1 MMSGSLMETISHKLG
16 AIWRETLKTL
26 KLIARNKIGLLGFVM
41 LIGLILM
48 SYLGPLVI
56 APEVRADVSQIYKP
70 PSWEHPLG
78 TDFQGRENWVM
89 LVHGGAEVITVAFLA
104 GLLTTMI
111 AVVVGAFSAFLG
123 GKADEVIMTFTDL
136 WLALPRGIL
145 LIVTAYFVSLEDVW
159 ALALFLSFFGWPS
172 LARQVRSQFLSL
184 KKREYVEAAQL
195 LNLGTPH
202 IVFREMMPN
211 MMSYIL
217 IALIESMTGAIYSQT
232 YLVFLGLVPFGNNW
246 GVLFS
251 LAYAKNAIYNPNA
264 MASLLVPMGGIVA
277 LQLSLIMFSRS
288 LEEIFNPRLRTGV

>member
-1 MMSGSLMETISHKLG
+1 MKNLMHKLTAFG
-16 AIWRETLKTL
+16 AEILKTL
-26 KLIARNKIGLLGFVM
+26 KLIARNKMGFVGFLALLL
-41 LIGLILM
+41 LIFM
-48 SYLGPLVI
+48 SYVGPLIVE
-56 APEVRADVSQIYKP
+56 PEMRANVKQIYKP

-78 TDFQGRENWVM
+78 TDFQGRENWIM

-104 GLLTTMI
+104 GLLTTII
-111 AVVVGAFSAFLG
+111 AVVVGAASAFFG
-123 GKADEVIMTFTDL
+123 DWVDDSIMTVTDT

-145 LIVTAYFVSLEDVW
+145 LIVTADFVSLEDVW
-159 ALALFLSFFGWPS
+159 TLALFLAVFGWPS

-184 KKREYVEAAQL
+184 KKREYIEAAQL
-195 LNLGTPH
+195 LNLGAPH
-202 IVFREMMPN
+202 IIFREMLPN

-217 IALIESMTGAIYSQT
+217 LALIESMIGAIYSQT

-288 LEEIFNPRLRTGV
+288 LEEVFNPRLRVGV

>member
-1 MMSGSLMETISHKLG
+1 
-16 AIWRETLKTL
+16 
-26 KLIARNKIGLLGFVM
+26 
-41 LIGLILM
+41 
-48 SYLGPLVI
+48 
-56 APEVRADVSQIYKP
+56 
-70 PSWEHPLG
+70 
-78 TDFQGRENWVM
+78 M

-104 GLLTTMI
+104 GLLTTII
-111 AVVVGAFSAFLG
+111 AVVVGAASAFFG
-123 GKADEVIMTFTDL
+123 GKADDVIMTITDM

-145 LIVTAYFVSLEDVW
+145 LIVTAYFVSLSDVW
-159 ALALFLSFFGWPS
+159 ALAVFLSIFGWPS

-195 LNLGTPH
+195 LSLGAPH
-202 IVFREMMPN
+202 IIFREMMPN

-217 IALIESMTGAIYSQT
+217 LALIEAMIGAIYSQT

-264 MASLLVPMGGIVA
+264 MSSLLVPMGGIVL

-288 LEEIFNPRLRTGV
+288 LEEVFNPRLRSGV

>member
-1 MMSGSLMETISHKLG
+1 MTTLTHSLAG
-16 AIWRETLKTL
+16 FWRETVKTL
-26 KLIARNKIGLLGFVM
+26 KLIARNKIGFLGFLLLVS
-41 LIGLILM
+41 LVLM
-48 SYLGPLVI
+48 SYVGPLIVP
-56 APEVRADVSQIYKP
+56 PETRADTTQIYKT
-70 PSWEHPLG
+70 PSREHPLG

-89 LVHGGAEVITVAFLA
+89 LVHGGAEVISVAFLA
-104 GLLTTMI
+104 GLLTTII

-123 GKADEVIMTFTDL
+123 GRADELIMTVTDV

-145 LIVTAYFVSLEDVW
+145 LVVTAFFISLEDVW
-159 ALALFLSFFGWPS
+159 ALALFLAVFGWPS

-202 IVFREMMPN
+202 IIFREMLPN

-217 IALIESMTGAIYSQT
+217 IALVESMTGAIYSQT

-264 MASLLVPMGGIVA
+264 MWSLLVPMGGIVL

>member
-1 MMSGSLMETISHKLG
+1 MTTLTYKLVG
-16 AIWRETLKTL
+16 FGTEFLKTL
-26 KLIARNKIGLLGFVM
+26 VLISRNKMGFLGFLV
-41 LIGLILM
+41 LLALILM
-48 SYLGPLVI
+48 SYVGPLVVP
-56 APEVRADVSQIYKP
+56 PEERAKVEQIYKP
-70 PSWEHPLG
+70 PSLEHPLG
-78 TDFQGRENWVM
+78 TDFQGRENWIM

-104 GLLTTMI
+104 GLLTTII
-111 AVVVGAFSAFLG
+111 AVVVGAASAFFG
-123 GKADEVIMTFTDL
+123 GGADDFIMTLTDM

-145 LIVTAYFVSLEDVW
+145 LIVTAYFVSLSDVW
-159 ALALFLSFFGWPS
+159 ALAVFLSVFGWPS

-195 LNLGTPH
+195 LNLGAPH
-202 IVFREMMPN
+202 IIFREMMPN

-217 IALIESMTGAIYSQT
+217 LALIEAMIGAIYSQT

-264 MASLLVPMGGIVA
+264 MSSLLVPMGGIVA

-288 LEEIFNPRLRTGV
+288 LEEVFNPRLRSGV

>member
-1 MMSGSLMETISHKLG
+1 MKNLMHKLTAFG
-16 AIWRETLKTL
+16 AEILKTL
-26 KLIARNKIGLLGFVM
+26 KLIARNKMGFVGFLALLL
-41 LIGLILM
+41 LIFM
-48 SYLGPLVI
+48 SYVGPLIVE
-56 APEVRADVSQIYKP
+56 PEMRANVKQIYKP

-78 TDFQGRENWVM
+78 TDFQGRENWIM

-104 GLLTTMI
+104 GLLTTII
-111 AVVVGAFSAFLG
+111 AVVVGAASAFFG
-123 GKADEVIMTFTDL
+123 GWVDDSIMTITDT

-159 ALALFLSFFGWPS
+159 TLALFLAVFGWPS

-184 KKREYVEAAQL
+184 KKREYIEAAQL
-195 LNLGTPH
+195 LNLGAPH
-202 IVFREMMPN
+202 IIFREMLPN

-217 IALIESMTGAIYSQT
+217 LALIESMIGAIYSQT

-288 LEEIFNPRLRTGV
+288 LEEVFNPRLRVGV

>member
-1 MMSGSLMETISHKLG
+1 MTTFTYKLAG
-16 AIWRETLKTL
+16 FGTEFLKTL
-26 KLIARNKIGLLGFVM
+26 KLISRNKMGFLGFLV
-41 LIGLILM
+41 LLALILM
-48 SYLGPLVI
+48 SYVGPLVVP
-56 APEVRADVSQIYKP
+56 PEERAKVEQIYKP
-70 PSWEHPLG
+70 PSLEHPLG
-78 TDFQGRENWVM
+78 TDFQGRENWIM

-104 GLLTTMI
+104 GLLTTII
-111 AVVVGAFSAFLG
+111 AVVVGAASAFFG
-123 GKADEVIMTFTDL
+123 GRADDFIMTLTDM

-145 LIVTAYFVSLEDVW
+145 LIVTAYFVSLSDVW
-159 ALALFLSFFGWPS
+159 ALAVFLSVFGWPS

-195 LNLGTPH
+195 LNLGAPH
-202 IVFREMMPN
+202 IIFREMMPN

-217 IALIESMTGAIYSQT
+217 LALIEAMIGAIYSQT

-264 MASLLVPMGGIVA
+264 MSSLLVPMGGIVV

-288 LEEIFNPRLRTGV
+288 LEEVFNPRLRTGV

>member
-1 MMSGSLMETISHKLG
+1 MKNFLHKLTTFG
-16 AIWRETLKTL
+16 AEILKTL
-26 KLIARNKIGLLGFVM
+26 KLIARNKMGFVGFLALLL
-41 LIGLILM
+41 LIFM
-48 SYLGPLVI
+48 SYVGPLIVE
-56 APEVRADVSQIYKP
+56 PEMRANVKQIYKP

-78 TDFQGRENWVM
+78 TDFQGRENWIL

-104 GLLTTMI
+104 GLLTTTI
-111 AVVVGAFSAFLG
+111 AVVVGAASAFFG
-123 GKADEVIMTFTDL
+123 GWVDDSIMTITDT

-159 ALALFLSFFGWPS
+159 TLALFLAVFGWPS

-184 KKREYVEAAQL
+184 KKREYIEAAQL
-195 LNLGTPH
+195 LNLGAPH
-202 IVFREMMPN
+202 IIFREMLPN

-217 IALIESMTGAIYSQT
+217 LALIESMIGAIYSQT

-288 LEEIFNPRLRTGV
+288 LEEVFNPRLRVGV

>member
-1 MMSGSLMETISHKLG
+1 MIPLVHKL
-16 AIWRETLKTL
+16 ADFWRETIKTL
-26 KLIARNKIGLLGFVM
+26 KLIARNKMGFVGFI
-41 LIGLILM
+41 LLLLLILM
-48 SYLGPLVI
+48 SFVGPLIVQ
-56 APEVRADVSQIYKP
+56 PEVRADITQIYKP
-70 PSWEHPLG
+70 PSWAHPLG
-78 TDFQGRENWVM
+78 TDFQGRENWIM
-89 LVHGGAEVITVAFLA
+89 LVHGGAEVIEVAFLA
-104 GLLTTMI
+104 GVMTTII
-111 AVVVGAFSAFLG
+111 AVIVGAFSAFLG
-123 GKADEVIMTFTDL
+123 GKADELIMTVTDV

-145 LIVTAYFVSLEDVW
+145 LIVTAYFVSLQDVW
-159 ALALFLSFFGWPS
+159 ALALFLSVFGWPS

-202 IVFREMMPN
+202 ILFREMLPN

-251 LAYAKNAIYNPNA
+251 LAYAKNAIYNTNA
-264 MASLLVPMGGIVA
+264 MSSLLVPMGGIVL

>member
-1 MMSGSLMETISHKLG
+1 MTTTNRLAGF
-16 AIWRETLKTL
+16 WRELVKTL
-26 KLIARNKIGLLGFVM
+26 KLIARNKMGFLGFI
-41 LIGLILM
+41 LLLSLILM
-48 SYLGPLVI
+48 SFVGPLVV
-56 APEVRADVSQIYKP
+56 PSEKRADVTQIYKP

-78 TDFQGRENWVM
+78 TDFQGRENWIM
-89 LVHGGAEVITVAFLA
+89 LVHGGAEVISVAFLA
-104 GLLTTMI
+104 GVMTTII
-111 AVVVGAFSAFLG
+111 AVIVGAFSAFLG
-123 GKADEVIMTFTDL
+123 GRADELIMTVTDV

-145 LIVTAYFVSLEDVW
+145 LVVTAFFVSLEDVW
-159 ALALFLSFFGWPS
+159 ALALFLSVFGWPS

-202 IVFREMMPN
+202 IIFREMLPN

-251 LAYAKNAIYNPNA
+251 LAYAKNAIYNVNA
-264 MASLLVPMGGIVA
+264 MSSLLVPMGGIVL

>member
-1 MMSGSLMETISHKLG
+1 MKNFVQKLTAFGMETI
-16 AIWRETLKTL
+16 KTL
-26 KLIARNKIGLLGFVM
+26 KLIARNKMGFVGFLALLL
-41 LIGLILM
+41 LIFM
-48 SYLGPLVI
+48 SYVGPLIVE
-56 APEVRADVSQIYKP
+56 PEMRADVKQIYKP

-104 GLLTTMI
+104 GLLTTII
-111 AVVVGAFSAFLG
+111 AVVVGAASAFFG
-123 GKADEVIMTFTDL
+123 GWVDDTIMTVTDT

-159 ALALFLSFFGWPS
+159 TLALFLAVFGWPS

-184 KKREYVEAAQL
+184 KKREYIEAAQL
-195 LNLGTPH
+195 LNLGAPH
-202 IVFREMMPN
+202 IIFREMLPN

-217 IALIESMTGAIYSQT
+217 LALIESMIGAIYSQT

-288 LEEIFNPRLRTGV
+288 LEEVFNPRLRVGV

>member
-1 MMSGSLMETISHKLG
+1 
-16 AIWRETLKTL
+16 
-26 KLIARNKIGLLGFVM
+26 
-41 LIGLILM
+41 M
-48 SYLGPLVI
+48 SYVGPLIVE
-56 APEVRADVSQIYKP
+56 PEMRANVKQIYKP

-78 TDFQGRENWVM
+78 TDFQGRENWIM

-104 GLLTTMI
+104 GLLTTII
-111 AVVVGAFSAFLG
+111 AVVVGAASAFFG
-123 GKADEVIMTFTDL
+123 DWVDDSIMTVTDT

-159 ALALFLSFFGWPS
+159 TLALFLAVFGWPS

-184 KKREYVEAAQL
+184 KKREYIEAAQL
-195 LNLGTPH
+195 LNLGAPH
-202 IVFREMMPN
+202 IIFREMLPN

-217 IALIESMTGAIYSQT
+217 LALIESMIGAIYSQT

-288 LEEIFNPRLRTGV
+288 LEEVFNPRLRVGV

>member
-1 MMSGSLMETISHKLG
+1 MMTFTYKLAG
-16 AIWRETLKTL
+16 FGTEFLKTL
-26 KLIARNKIGLLGFVM
+26 KLISRNKMGFLGFLV
-41 LIGLILM
+41 LLALILM
-48 SYLGPLVI
+48 SYVGPLVVP
-56 APEVRADVSQIYKP
+56 PEERAKVDQIYKP
-70 PSWEHPLG
+70 PSLEHPLG
-78 TDFQGRENWVM
+78 TDFQGRENWIM

-104 GLLTTMI
+104 GLLTTII
-111 AVVVGAFSAFLG
+111 AVVVGAASAFFG
-123 GKADEVIMTFTDL
+123 GGVDDFIMTLTDM

-145 LIVTAYFVSLEDVW
+145 LIVTAYFVSLSDVW
-159 ALALFLSFFGWPS
+159 ALAVFLSVFGWPS

-195 LNLGTPH
+195 LNLGAPH
-202 IVFREMMPN
+202 IIFREMMPN

-217 IALIESMTGAIYSQT
+217 LALIEAMIGAIYSQT

-264 MASLLVPMGGIVA
+264 MSSLLVPMGGIVA

-288 LEEIFNPRLRTGV
+288 LEEVFNPRLRSGV

>member
-1 MMSGSLMETISHKLG
+1 MQNLDNSMKTLLRETI
-16 AIWRETLKTL
+16 KTL
-26 KLIARNKIGLLGFVM
+26 KLIARNKVGFLGFV
-41 LIGLILM
+41 LLLGLILM
-48 SYLGPLVI
+48 SYVGPLVVP
-56 APEVRADVSQIYKP
+56 PENRADTTQIYKA

-78 TDFQGRENWVM
+78 TDFQGRENWIL
-89 LVHGGAEVITVAFLA
+89 LVHGGAEVISVAFFA
-104 GLLTTMI
+104 GLLTTLI

-123 GKADEVIMTFTDL
+123 GKMDEAIMTVTDL

-145 LIVTAYFVSLEDVW
+145 LIVTAYFISLKDVW
-159 ALALFLSFFGWPS
+159 ALALFLAVFGWPS

-217 IALIESMTGAIYSQT
+217 IALIESMIGAIYSQT

-251 LAYAKNAIYNPNA
+251 LAYAKNAIYNTNA
-264 MASLLVPMGGIVA
+264 MASLLVPMGGIVL

-288 LEEIFNPRLRTGV
+288 LEELFNPRLRAGV

>member
-1 MMSGSLMETISHKLG
+1 MTTLTHQLLG
-16 AIWRETLKTL
+16 FWRELVKTL
-26 KLIARNKIGLLGFVM
+26 KLIARNKMGFLGFI
-41 LIGLILM
+41 LLLALILM
-48 SYLGPLVI
+48 SYVGPLVVP
-56 APEVRADVSQIYKP
+56 PETRANTNQIYKP
-70 PSWEHPLG
+70 PSLEHPLG

-89 LVHGGAEVITVAFLA
+89 LVHGGAEVISVAFLA
-104 GLLTTMI
+104 GLMTTII

-123 GKADEVIMTFTDL
+123 GRADELIMTITDV

-145 LIVTAYFVSLEDVW
+145 LVVTAFFVSLQDVW
-159 ALALFLSFFGWPS
+159 ALALFLAIFGWPS

-195 LNLGTPH
+195 LHLGTPH
-202 IVFREMMPN
+202 IVFREMLPN

-251 LAYAKNAIYNPNA
+251 LAYAKNAIYNANA
-264 MASLLVPMGGIVA
+264 MSSLLVPMGGIVL

>member
-1 MMSGSLMETISHKLG
+1 MTTFTQKL
-16 AIWRETLKTL
+16 ASSNAELFRTL
-26 KLIARNKIGLLGFVM
+26 KLIARNKVGFLGFIV
-41 LIGLILM
+41 LVALILI
-48 SYLGPLVI
+48 SYIGPLFV
-56 APEVRADVSQIYKP
+56 PLEDRAKVDQIYKP

-104 GLLTTMI
+104 GLMTTMI
-111 AVVVGAFSAFLG
+111 AIVIGAFSAFTG
-123 GKADEVIMTFTDL
+123 GWIDSSLMTVTDL
-136 WLALPRGIL
+136 WLALPRGVL
-145 LIVTAYFVSLEDVW
+145 LIVTAYFVSLSDVW
-159 ALALFLSFFGWPS
+159 ALALFLSAFGWPA

-195 LNLGTPH
+195 LDLGTPH
-202 IVFREMMPN
+202 ILFREMLPN
-211 MMSYIL
+211 MMTYIL
-217 IALIESMTGAIYSQT
+217 IALIEAMTGAIYSQT

-288 LEEIFNPRLRTGV
+288 LEEVFNPRLRVGV

>member
-1 MMSGSLMETISHKLG
+1 MATLTGKLSGFGLE
-16 AIWRETLKTL
+16 IWKTL
-26 KLIARNKIGLLGFVM
+26 RLIARNKIGFLGFM
-41 LIGLILM
+41 LLLALIGM
-48 SYLGPLVI
+48 SYLGPLVVPVE
-56 APEVRADVSQIYKP
+56 ASAKVNQIYRP

-78 TDFQGRENWVM
+78 TDFQGRENWIM

-104 GLLTTMI
+104 GLLTTLI
-111 AVVVGAFSAFLG
+111 AVVVGAVSAFFG
-123 GKADEVIMTFTDL
+123 GRVDSVIMTVTDM

-145 LIVTAYFVSLEDVW
+145 LIVTAYFVSLSDVW
-159 ALALFLSFFGWPS
+159 ALALFLAVFGWPS

-195 LNLGTPH
+195 LDLGTPH
-202 IVFREMMPN
+202 IIFREMLPN

-217 IALIESMTGAIYSQT
+217 IALIEAMIGAIYSQT

-251 LAYAKNAIYNPNA
+251 LAYAKNAIYNANA
-264 MASLLVPMGGIVA
+264 RASLLVPMGGIVL

-288 LEEIFNPRLRTGV
+288 LEEIFNPRLRAGV

>member
-1 MMSGSLMETISHKLG
+1 MVVIFHKLD
-16 AIWRETLKTL
+16 AFWRETFKTL
-26 KLIARNKIGLLGFVM
+26 KLIARNKIGLLGFV
-41 LIGLILM
+41 LLLALVLM
-48 SYLGPLVI
+48 SYVGPYVVP
-56 APEVRADVSQIYKP
+56 PETRANVDQIYKP
-70 PSWEHPLG
+70 PSLEHPLG
-78 TDFQGRENWVM
+78 TDFQGRENWKL
-89 LVHGGAEVITVAFLA
+89 LVHGGAEVISVAFMA
-104 GLLTTMI
+104 GVLTTLI

-123 GKADEVIMTFTDL
+123 GRVDDVMMTFTDV

-145 LIVTAYFVSLEDVW
+145 LIVTAYFVSLENVW
-159 ALALFLSFFGWPS
+159 TLALFLSVFGWPS

-202 IVFREMMPN
+202 IVFREMLPN

-217 IALIESMTGAIYSQT
+217 IALIEAMIGAIYSQT

-264 MASLLVPMGGIVA
+264 MSSLLVPMGGIVL

>member
-1 MMSGSLMETISHKLG
+1 MLTITQKL
-16 AIWRETLKTL
+16 ASTNAELFRTL
-26 KLIARNKIGLLGFVM
+26 KLIAHNKVGLFGFI
-41 LIGLILM
+41 LLLSLILL
-48 SYLGPLVI
+48 SYGGPLVV
-56 APEVRADVSQIYKP
+56 PFEDRAKVDQIYKP

-78 TDFQGRENWVM
+78 TDFQGRENWIM

-104 GLLTTMI
+104 GLMTTAI
-111 AVVVGAFSAFLG
+111 AIVIGAFSAFAG
-123 GKADEVIMTFTDL
+123 GWLDSSLMTVTDL
-136 WLALPRGIL
+136 WLALPRGVL
-145 LIVTAYFVSLEDVW
+145 LIVTAYFISLSDVW
-159 ALALFLSFFGWPS
+159 ALALFLAVFGWPG

-202 IVFREMMPN
+202 ILFREMLPN

-217 IALIESMTGAIYSQT
+217 IALIEAMTGAIYSQT

-288 LEEIFNPRLRTGV
+288 LEEVFNPRLRVGV

>member
-1 MMSGSLMETISHKLG
+1 MRTILQE
-16 AIWRETLKTL
+16 IVKTL
-26 KLIARNKIGLLGFVM
+26 KIISYNKVGFTGFLLLVMLVLIA
-41 LIGLILM
+41 
-48 SYLGPLVI
+48 YLGPLVVPP
-56 APEVRADVSQIYKP
+56 ADRANIDQIYKP

-78 TDFQGRENWVM
+78 TDFQGRENWV
-89 LVHGGAEVITVAFLA
+89 LFVHGGAEVISVAFLA
-104 GLLTTMI
+104 GLLTTLL
-111 AVVVGAFSAFLG
+111 AVIVGAFSAFFG
-123 GKADEVIMTFTDL
+123 GRIDELLMTVTDV

-145 LIVTAYFVSLEDVW
+145 LIVTAFFISLKDVW
-159 ALALFLSFFGWPS
+159 ALAFFLALFGWPS

-195 LNLGTPH
+195 LHLGTPH
-202 IVFREMMPN
+202 IIFREMLPN
-211 MMSYIL
+211 MMTYIL
-217 IALIESMTGAIYSQT
+217 IALIEAMIGAIYSQT

-264 MASLLVPMGGIVA
+264 MASLLVPMGGIVL

>member
-1 MMSGSLMETISHKLG
+1 MTILTHSLAG
-16 AIWRETLKTL
+16 FWRETVKTL
-26 KLIARNKIGLLGFVM
+26 KLIARNKIGFLGFLLLVS
-41 LIGLILM
+41 LVLM
-48 SYLGPLVI
+48 SYVGPLIVP
-56 APEVRADVSQIYKP
+56 PETRADTTQIYKT
-70 PSWEHPLG
+70 PSREHPLG

-89 LVHGGAEVITVAFLA
+89 LVHGGAEVISVAFLA
-104 GLLTTMI
+104 GLLTTII

-123 GKADEVIMTFTDL
+123 GRADELIMTVTDV

-145 LIVTAYFVSLEDVW
+145 LVVTAFFISLEDVW
-159 ALALFLSFFGWPS
+159 ALALFLAVFGWPS

-202 IVFREMMPN
+202 IIFREMLPN

-217 IALIESMTGAIYSQT
+217 IALVESMTGAIYSQT

-264 MASLLVPMGGIVA
+264 MWSLLVPMGGIVL